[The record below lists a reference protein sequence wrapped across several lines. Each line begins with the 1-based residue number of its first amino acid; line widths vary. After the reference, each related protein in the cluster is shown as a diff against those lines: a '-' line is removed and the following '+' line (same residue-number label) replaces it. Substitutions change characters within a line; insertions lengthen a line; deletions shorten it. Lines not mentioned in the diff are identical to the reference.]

1 MSSAEQTASSVDNLW
16 DFLRGLLKTPDEQRS
31 GHEQREVGVRR
42 EREREPWIG
51 RLVKARISIG
61 AEGHYLVL
69 GWLRSVTDEGIELSP
84 RLHPDPWEDLAFK
97 RPKFYLWACV
107 SADRA
112 KKYPAYV
119 WSQSGRK
126 DRPG

>member
-1 MSSAEQTASSVDNLW
+1 MSSTDQTASSVDNLW

-31 GHEQREVGVRR
+31 GHEQREVDVRR
-42 EREREPWIG
+42 EREHEPWIG
-51 RLVKARISIG
+51 RRVKARIRTG

-97 RPKFYLWACV
+97 RPKFYL
-107 SADRA
+107 
-112 KKYPAYV
+112 
-119 WSQSGRK
+119 
-126 DRPG
+126 